1 MERTLA
7 FVRRSPVVSFYIV
20 AFAISWGLMLVPI
33 GLAGI
38 PATTTEQLDALLPV
52 AIVAMLG
59 GPSIAGLLV
68 TGLVSGRAGFRDLL
82 ARLGRWQVA
91 ARWYAV
97 ALLTA
102 PLSMAAALLVLAQ
115 TSPEF
120 LPGIVVA
127 DDKGALLLMGIL
139 VGLIVGVFEEL
150 GWTGFVVPRLRRR
163 HGVHATGI
171 VVGVLWGA
179 WHILSNG
186 VWPVRTTAG
195 ALPIAVFLPLSI
207 LTFLVGQL
215 VAYRVL
221 MVWVYE
227 HTESLLVAMLMHASL
242 TASTLILV
250 PSGIAGAAL
259 VTLSLAYAATAWA
272 VVAVVAIADRRPL
285 SRPPMR
291 RRVA

>member
-1 MERTLA
+1 MEGTLV
-7 FVRRSPVVSFYIV
+7 FVRRLPVLSFYIV

-38 PATTTEQLDALLPV
+38 PATTEQLDALLPV

-82 ARLGRWQVA
+82 SRLGRWQVGV
-91 ARWYAV
+91 RWYAV

-102 PLSMAAALLVLAQ
+102 PLSMSAALLVLSS

-120 LPGIVVA
+120 LPDVVVA
-127 DDKGALLLMGIL
+127 DDKGALVLTGIL
-139 VGLIVGVFEEL
+139 VGLVVGAFEEL
-150 GWTGFVVPRLRRR
+150 GWTGFAVPRLRRR
-163 HGVHATGI
+163 HGVLATGI
-171 VVGVLWGA
+171 VVGILWGA

-207 LTFLVGQL
+207 LAFLVGQL

-272 VVAVVAIADRRPL
+272 VVAVVAIAGRRPL
-285 SRPPMR
+285 PRQPMR